1 MSPKRFDE
9 LIGQYRS
16 MKARYAY
23 LMSQMA
29 MLERYLAICEGEMIE
44 DKVSMSQAITG
55 MPHGTTVGD
64 PTGRL
69 AMDIASGEVS
79 VFVKQIREDME
90 RIKAE
95 IRNIEPELKVIEI
108 SLQALSERELAVMEM
123 KMMDDLSWPEVL
135 FSMNKRYNNAY
146 SKRTLQRLLDRATD
160 KVYATIK

>member
-9 LIGQYRS
+9 LLSNYRS

-23 LMSQMA
+23 LNSQIV

-95 IRNIEPELKVIEI
+95 IGKIEPEMKVIEI
-108 SLQALSERELAVMEM
+108 ALQALGERELAVMEM
-123 KMMDDLSWPEVL
+123 RMMDDMSWPEVM
-135 FSMNKRYNNAY
+135 FSMNKRYGNVYA
-146 SKRTLQRLLDRATD
+146 KRTLQRLLDRA
-160 KVYATIK
+160 KEKAYEAIK